1 MSCGASGDTMLT
13 TEAKTGGTVHG
24 RKLATVA
31 CGVAIALSA
40 GLALV
45 ACGGSGSSASPAQ
58 NFGMSAGWSDTNGGE
73 KTVARSV
80 SIQAGGEAYIIES
93 DNPTTGYQWH
103 FAVPPGV
110 SQVSS
115 EFTGPSPSASP
126 LVGAGGT
133 RTITFRVLQPGTY
146 VVVGTYARPW
156 EPKKPA
162 KTVRLSI
169 YANPAS
175 WAAPGAVFT
184 ARDSPGALGTEVGTT
199 FVVDL
204 ADNPST
210 GYTWTMKLGPGLA
223 LLHDQVVTPVQ
234 TSPAMVGVPGQHLWF
249 IKVEKAGTTAV
260 TGIYARPSDAA
271 TKNAAA
277 FSMKVVAK

>member
-1 MSCGASGDTMLT
+1 MD
-13 TEAKTGGTVHG
+13 G
-24 RKLATVA
+24 RKMAAVA
-31 CGVAIALSA
+31 CGAVVVLAA

-45 ACGGSGSSASPAQ
+45 ACGGSGSSASSTQ
-58 NFGMSAGWSDTNGGE
+58 NFSMSAGWHDTGQLSG
-73 KTVARSV
+73 KSSMGV
-80 SIQAGGEAYIIES
+80 SIQAGGEAYVIES
-93 DNPTTGYQWH
+93 ENPTTGYQWH

-133 RTITFRVLQPGTY
+133 RTFTFKVPQPGTY
-146 VVVGTYARPW
+146 VVIGTYARPW
-156 EPKKPA
+156 ESKQPA

-169 YANPAS
+169 YANPPS
-175 WAAPGAVFT
+175 QPAPVNVFT
-184 ARDSPGALGTEVGTT
+184 EKDSPGKFHANVGVT

-204 ADNPST
+204 VENPST
-210 GYTWTMKLGPGLA
+210 GYTWTMKLGPGLK
-223 LLHDQVVTPVQ
+223 LIHDQVVTPVQ
-234 TSPAMVGVPGQHLWF
+234 ASPAMVGVPGQHLWF

-271 TKNAAA
+271 TKNAAD
-277 FSMKVVAK
+277 FSIVVVAN

>member
-1 MSCGASGDTMLT
+1 MGS
-13 TEAKTGGTVHG
+13 
-24 RKLATVA
+24 RRLAAVA
-31 CGVAIALSA
+31 CGAAVVLAA
-40 GLALV
+40 GLTLV

-58 NFGMSAGWSDTNGGE
+58 NFGMSAGWVDTNGTE
-73 KTVARSV
+73 KTVVRSV
-80 SIQAGGEAYIIES
+80 SIRAGGEAYIVES

-115 EFTGPSPSASP
+115 EFSGPSPSASP

-133 RTITFRVLQPGTY
+133 RTITFRVQQPGTY
-146 VVVGTYARPW
+146 TVVGTYARPW
-156 EPKKPA
+156 ESKQPA
-162 KTVRLSI
+162 KTVRLHI

-175 WAAPGAVFT
+175 WPAPGIVFT
-184 ARDSPGALGTEVGTT
+184 EKDSPGALGTDVGST

-204 ADNPST
+204 IENPST
-210 GYTWTMKLGPGLA
+210 GYTWTMKLGPGLT

-234 TSPAMVGVPGQHLWF
+234 GSPAMAGVPGQHLWF

-260 TGIYARPSDAA
+260 TGIYALPADAA
-271 TKNAAA
+271 TKNAAD
-277 FSMKVVAK
+277 FSLTVTAK